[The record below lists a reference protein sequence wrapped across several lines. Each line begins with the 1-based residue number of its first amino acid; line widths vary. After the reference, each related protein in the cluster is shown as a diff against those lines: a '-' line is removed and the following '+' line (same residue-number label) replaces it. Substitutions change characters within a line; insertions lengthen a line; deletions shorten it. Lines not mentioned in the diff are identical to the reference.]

1 MGLTAPVR
9 LEVRDS
15 SGVAPVRRAVA
26 RLASSMAFSDED
38 AGRAAL
44 VATELA
50 TNLVRHTPGGE
61 IVLRGGDGALDVVA
75 WDRGPGMPDVERSLV
90 DGFSTAGG
98 AGTGLG
104 AVRRLADRFDLNSV
118 GARRHDRHRHR
129 RRRLGAAA
137 G

>member
-1 MGLTAPVR
+1 VGLTAPVR

-26 RLASSMAFSDED
+26 RLASSLGFSDAD

-50 TNLVRHTPGGE
+50 TNLVRHTSGGE

-75 WDRGPGMPDVERSLV
+75 WDRGPGMHDINRSLV
-90 DGFSTAGG
+90 DGF
-98 AGTGLG
+98 
-104 AVRRLADRFDLNSV
+104 
-118 GARRHDRHRHR
+118 
-129 RRRLGAAA
+129 
-137 G
+137 